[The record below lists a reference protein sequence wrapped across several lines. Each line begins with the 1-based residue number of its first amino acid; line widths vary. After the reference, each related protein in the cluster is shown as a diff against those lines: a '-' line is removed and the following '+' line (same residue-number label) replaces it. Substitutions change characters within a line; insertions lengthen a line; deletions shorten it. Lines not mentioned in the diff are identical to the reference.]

1 MILVKLALYTLGC
14 KVNRYDTQLMEEALA
29 ASGYIIVRWGEA
41 ADIYLVNTCTVTAR
55 SDRKSRKAILEAH
68 RMNPRAPIFVAGC
81 YAVRCKS
88 LLEALP
94 GVAAAGAADDVLG
107 ALGAGPA
114 GRRITRFT
122 GRSRP
127 FVMVQ
132 TGCNRFCSYCIVPH
146 VRGRSRS
153 RPPGDVAGEVSGLV
167 EAGYREIVI
176 TGICL
181 GDYTCEGKGLVSLLE
196 TLESIGGLGRI
207 RLSSIEPDSIS
218 DELLEL
224 IAGSPK
230 LCRHLH
236 IPFQSGD
243 EGVLAAMRRPYTA
256 SFYRDLIGRIRKRVP
271 GAGIS
276 ADIIVGF
283 PGETEEAFR
292 RTVELVREAVP
303 VRVHI
308 FPYSPREGTPA
319 AAMGGRPPRDEVKK
333 RRDLLRDATAEES
346 FSFRSGF
353 LGSTQD
359 VLIED
364 HSGYTSNYIRVEVE
378 GTEARTGELVPVRI
392 TEVTREVTRGVP
404 AA

>member
-1 MILVKLALYTLGC
+1 
-14 KVNRYDTQLMEEALA
+14 
-29 ASGYIIVRWGEA
+29 
-41 ADIYLVNTCTVTAR
+41 
-55 SDRKSRKAILEAH
+55 
-68 RMNPRAPIFVAGC
+68 
-81 YAVRCKS
+81 
-88 LLEALP
+88 
-94 GVAAAGAADDVLG
+94 
-107 ALGAGPA
+107 
-114 GRRITRFT
+114 
-122 GRSRP
+122 
-127 FVMVQ
+127 
-132 TGCNRFCSYCIVPH
+132 
-146 VRGRSRS
+146 
-153 RPPGDVAGEVSGLV
+153 VAGEVSGLV

-181 GDYTCEGKGLVSLLE
+181 GDYTCEEKGLVNLLE

-243 EGVLAAMRRPYTA
+243 KGVLAAMRRPYTA
-256 SFYRDLIGRIRKRVP
+256 SFCRDLIGRIRKRVP

-276 ADIIVGF
+276 VDIIVGF

-292 RTVELVREAVP
+292 RTVDLVREAVP

-319 AAMGGRPPRDEVKK
+319 AAMDGRPPRDEVKK
-333 RRDLLRDATAEES
+333 RCDLLRDVAAEES

-364 HSGYTSNYIRVEVE
+364 DSGYTSNYIRVEVD
-378 GTEARTGELVPVRI
+378 GVEAGAGELVPVRI
-392 TEVTREVTRGVP
+392 TEVTREGTRGVMSGHGSDINS
-404 AA
+404 